1 MTDSF
6 KIFLALIISISLF
19 LFFIFSLNDFIESSN
34 IKFTK
39 NSIQINQNIEI
50 YKDRIEITKII
61 YKQWS

>member
-50 YKDRIEITKII
+50 YKDKIEITKII
-61 YKQWS
+61 YKQ

>member
-1 MTDSF
+1 MTYSF
-6 KIFLALIISISLF
+6 KIFLALIISLSLF

-50 YKDRIEITKII
+50 YKDKIEITKII
-61 YKQWS
+61 YKQ

>member
-19 LFFIFSLNDFIESSN
+19 LLFIFSLNDFIESSN

-61 YKQWS
+61 YKQ

>member
-1 MTDSF
+1 MTYSF
-6 KIFLALIISISLF
+6 KIFLALIISLS

-61 YKQWS
+61 YK

>member
-1 MTDSF
+1 MKDSF

-61 YKQWS
+61 YKQ

>member
-1 MTDSF
+1 MTYSF
-6 KIFLALIISISLF
+6 KIFLALIISLS

-61 YKQWS
+61 HKQ

>member
-6 KIFLALIISISLF
+6 KIFLALIISIS

-50 YKDRIEITKII
+50 YKDKIEITKII
-61 YKQWS
+61 YKQ

>member
-19 LFFIFSLNDFIESSN
+19 LFFIFSLYDFLESSN
-34 IKFTK
+34 IKITK

-50 YKDRIEITKII
+50 YKDKIEITKII
-61 YKQWS
+61 HKQ

>member
-50 YKDRIEITKII
+50 YKDRIKITKII
-61 YKQWS
+61 YKQ

>member
-19 LFFIFSLNDFIESSN
+19 FIFLLNDFIESSN

-50 YKDRIEITKII
+50 YKDKIEITKII
-61 YKQWS
+61 YKQ

>member
-6 KIFLALIISISLF
+6 KIFLTLIISISLF

-61 YKQWS
+61 YKQ

>member
-1 MTDSF
+1 MTYSF
-6 KIFLALIISISLF
+6 KIFLALIISLS

-50 YKDRIEITKII
+50 YKDKIEITKII
-61 YKQWS
+61 YKQ

>member
-1 MTDSF
+1 MTYSF
-6 KIFLALIISISLF
+6 KIFLALIISLS
-19 LFFIFSLNDFIESSN
+19 LFFIFSLNNFIESSN

-61 YKQWS
+61 YKQ

>member
-1 MTDSF
+1 MIDSF
-6 KIFLALIISISLF
+6 KIFLTLIISISLF

-61 YKQWS
+61 LIE

>member
-1 MTDSF
+1 MKDSF

-50 YKDRIEITKII
+50 YKDRIKITKII
-61 YKQWS
+61 YKQ

>member
-61 YKQWS
+61 LIE

>member
-1 MTDSF
+1 MTYSF
-6 KIFLALIISISLF
+6 KIFLALIISLSLF
-19 LFFIFSLNDFIESSN
+19 SFFIFSLNDFIESSN

-61 YKQWS
+61 YKQ

>member
-19 LFFIFSLNDFIESSN
+19 LFFIFSLSDFIESSN

-50 YKDRIEITKII
+50 YKDKIETTKII
-61 YKQWS
+61 YKQ

>member
-19 LFFIFSLNDFIESSN
+19 LFFIFSLNDFIESNN

-61 YKQWS
+61 YKQ

>member
-1 MTDSF
+1 MTDFF

-19 LFFIFSLNDFIESSN
+19 LFFIFSIYDFIQYSN
-34 IKFTK
+34 IKIIK

-61 YKQWS
+61 YKQ

>member
-1 MTDSF
+1 MTYSF
-6 KIFLALIISISLF
+6 KIFLALIISLSLF

-61 YKQWS
+61 HKQ

>member
-19 LFFIFSLNDFIESSN
+19 LFFIFSLNNFIESSN

-61 YKQWS
+61 HKQ

>member
-19 LFFIFSLNDFIESSN
+19 LFFIFSLSDFIESSN

-61 YKQWS
+61 YKQ

>member
-39 NSIQINQNIEI
+39 NSIKINQNIEI

-61 YKQWS
+61 YKQ

>member
-19 LFFIFSLNDFIESSN
+19 LFFIFSLNDFIEFSN

-61 YKQWS
+61 HKQ

>member
-19 LFFIFSLNDFIESSN
+19 LFFIFSLNDFIEFSN

-61 YKQWS
+61 YKQ

>member
-19 LFFIFSLNDFIESSN
+19 LFFIFSIYDFLESSN
-34 IKFTK
+34 IKITK

-61 YKQWS
+61 YKQ

>member
-6 KIFLALIISISLF
+6 KIFLTLIISISLF

-39 NSIQINQNIEI
+39 NSIRINQNIEI

-61 YKQWS
+61 YKQ

>member
-34 IKFTK
+34 VKFTK
-39 NSIQINQNIEI
+39 NSIQINQNI
-50 YKDRIEITKII
+50 
-61 YKQWS
+61 

>member
-61 YKQWS
+61 HKQ

>member
-50 YKDRIEITKII
+50 YKDRIEMTKII
-61 YKQWS
+61 YRQ

>member
-1 MTDSF
+1 MKDSF

-39 NSIQINQNIEI
+39 NSIKINQNIEI

-61 YKQWS
+61 YKQ

>member
-34 IKFTK
+34 VKFTK

-50 YKDRIEITKII
+50 YKDKIEIIKII
-61 YKQWS
+61 YKQ

>member
-19 LFFIFSLNDFIESSN
+19 LFFIFSLNDFIKSIN
-34 IKFTK
+34 IEFTK

-61 YKQWS
+61 YKQ

>member
-1 MTDSF
+1 MTYSF
-6 KIFLALIISISLF
+6 KIFLALIISLSLF

-34 IKFTK
+34 IKFAK

-61 YKQWS
+61 YKQ

>member
-6 KIFLALIISISLF
+6 KTFLALIISISLF

-39 NSIQINQNIEI
+39 NNIQINQNIEI

-61 YKQWS
+61 HKQ

>member
-6 KIFLALIISISLF
+6 KIFLTLIISISLF

-61 YKQWS
+61 HKQ

>member
-1 MTDSF
+1 MTYSF
-6 KIFLALIISISLF
+6 KIFLALIISLSLF

-61 YKQWS
+61 YKQ

>member
-19 LFFIFSLNDFIESSN
+19 LFFIFSLYDFLESSN
-34 IKFTK
+34 IKITK
-39 NSIQINQNIEI
+39 NSVQINQNIEI

-61 YKQWS
+61 YKQ